1 MSLERMGRCAR
12 LAWDHAVEKHRT
24 AEVPRPAVTTAH
36 ILLGVLKETD
46 CAGGLILGK
55 IPLDLKLA
63 LGVTEFMLLHSRP
76 RPDADRTVVEL
87 GGVPHTVAAAQTVE
101 LSVEEANLYSQTY
114 PIGTEHLLLAVLR
127 LPDSLGCRILNYLG
141 IYESLARHTRD
152 DMWTLLRSSE

>member
-12 LAWDHAVEKHRT
+12 LAWDHAVESHRT
-24 AEVPRPAVTTAH
+24 AQVTRPAVTTGH

-76 RPDADRTVVEL
+76 RPDADLGTGRGAPSRPATRRSPATRTR
-87 GGVPHTVAAAQTVE
+87 P
-101 LSVEEANLYSQTY
+101 
-114 PIGTEHLLLAVLR
+114 P
-127 LPDSLGCRILNYLG
+127 
-141 IYESLARHTRD
+141 
-152 DMWTLLRSSE
+152 